1 MMSAAVFRHRQ
12 RLYWICQLAGW
23 SIASAAMFLFSL
35 LGERPRAASGRYAIV
50 FATGGVLAIAWTHA
64 YRAFIRRRRWL
75 ALDLRRLLPRVLVAS
90 VLVGA
95 AITAS
100 VTPVWPPVVHVDL
113 TPLSAWAPAAVGTW
127 SGSVLSWSLL
137 YFGVHYF
144 DRWQLAELD
153 KLQLVIVAQD
163 AQLHGLMA
171 QLHPHFLFNCLNS
184 VRALIVED
192 PAKAQSTVT
201 ALSSLIRHSLTAGK
215 ASTVPLAD
223 EIDMVKTYLGLE
235 AVRFEERL
243 ATAID
248 IAGDAAALH
257 VPTLLV
263 QSLVE
268 NAVKY
273 GIERSPDGGT
283 IVVSAWREAGA
294 LRIRVTNPGRI
305 AASADSTKI
314 GLANARA
321 RLQLLYGAA
330 ATLALSEGD
339 RTVTADVA
347 IPIAETA

>member
-1 MMSAAVFRHRQ
+1 VFRSRQ
-12 RLYWICQLAGW
+12 RVYWTCQIIGW
-23 SIASAAMFLFSL
+23 L
-35 LGERPRAASGRYAIV
+35 AASVVALVFSIYGDRAPPAWRSVVVFAWGCGAAIV
-50 FATGGVLAIAWTHA
+50 WTHA
-64 YRAFIRRRRWL
+64 YRAVIRRRRWL
-75 ALDLRRLLPRVLVAS
+75 TLGPRRLLPRVLAAS
-90 VLVGA
+90 VPVGL

-100 VTPVWPPVVHVDL
+100 ITPAWPIVLGRQLSPV
-113 TPLSAWAPAAVGTW
+113 SAWAPVAI
-127 SGSVLSWSLL
+127 LSWSWIVVVWSIV

-144 DRWQLAELD
+144 ERWQRAELE

-192 PAKAQSTVT
+192 PAKAQTTVT

-215 ASTVPLAD
+215 ASTVPLAT
-223 EIDMVKTYLGLE
+223 EIEVVRTYLALE

-243 ATAID
+243 AMAIE
-248 IAGDAAALH
+248 IADDTAALH

-263 QSLVE
+263 QLLAE
-268 NAVKY
+268 NAVKH

-283 IVVSAWREAGA
+283 IRIASWRDGA
-294 LRIRVTNPGRI
+294 VLRIRVTNPGRI
-305 AASADSTKI
+305 ASSDDSTKI

-330 ATLALSEGD
+330 ATLALADAD
-339 RTVTADVA
+339 RAVVADVA
-347 IPIAETA
+347 IPIAEATA